1 MKKIDEL
8 VSQIT
13 EKESKGGIERKTRL
27 VFEISRVAN
36 FERSLSFFVYKYEQ
50 WTFTVE
56 QRVTRLIFFVLDSL

>member
-8 VSQIT
+8 VFQIT
-13 EKESKGGIERKTRL
+13 EKEVNEGLKEERL
-27 VFEISRVAN
+27 VFEISRIAN